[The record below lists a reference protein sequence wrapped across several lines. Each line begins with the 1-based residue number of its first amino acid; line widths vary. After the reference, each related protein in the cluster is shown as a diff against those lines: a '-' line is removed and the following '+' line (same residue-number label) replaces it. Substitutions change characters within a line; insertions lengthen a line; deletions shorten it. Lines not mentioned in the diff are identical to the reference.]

1 MAEYLSV
8 GMKLHAMYGADGEF
22 YPAEVASLSTS
33 AKKKK
38 TPVPGIPPI
47 SDSLKRFLFRIPK
60 VVPNGWHILEMFD
73 FAIWSQKIVWRSW
86 GSGFK
91 QFQHGAASFSIS
103 VQAGFSPQVKVHY
116 IGYETTDDAWVSLDM
131 LKCKALPK
139 DKKAAA
145 RLQGHRNPQ
154 FNEPKN
160 RCQALNCLFLW
171 IAKMVV

>member
-1 MAEYLSV
+1 
-8 GMKLHAMYGADGEF
+8 
-22 YPAEVASLSTS
+22 
-33 AKKKK
+33 
-38 TPVPGIPPI
+38 
-47 SDSLKRFLFRIPK
+47 
-60 VVPNGWHILEMFD
+60 MFD
-73 FAIWSQKIVWRSW
+73 FSANIWSQKIVWRSW

-91 QFQHGAASFSIS
+91 QFQHGSASFSIS
-103 VQAGFSPQVKVHY
+103 VQAGFSQVKVHY

-154 FNEPKN
+154 FNEPKT